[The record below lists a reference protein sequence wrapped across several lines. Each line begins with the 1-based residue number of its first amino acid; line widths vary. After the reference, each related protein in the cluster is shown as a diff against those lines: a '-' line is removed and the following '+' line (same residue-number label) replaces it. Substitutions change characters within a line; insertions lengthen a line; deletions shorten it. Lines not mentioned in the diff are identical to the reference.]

1 MSYKNLLFFIGRLG
15 SGKTYVAKQYEKQLQ
30 IMGYTT
36 TFIEVSSIMNT
47 FLPPNPTREQKQELK
62 EKLKNH
68 PRFLI
73 DSLIEAIKKAPTT
86 EIIISGLRE
95 YWIYDELQR
104 QYSVKQVFIVN
115 APAELR
121 RKRRGYT
128 EEEFKLAEERDDKIG
143 VGELIEKLTQGACVI
158 QNIFEQ

>member
-1 MSYKNLLFFIGRLG
+1 MSYRNLFFFIGRLG
-15 SGKTYVAKQYEKQLQ
+15 SGKTYIAREYEKKLQ
-30 IMGYTT
+30 GQGFLT
-36 TFIEVSSIMNT
+36 TFIEVSDIMST

-62 EKLKNH
+62 EKFKAN

-73 DSLIEAIKKAPTT
+73 DRLIECIKNAPS
-86 EIIISGLRE
+86 ESIIISGLRE

-104 QYSVKQVFIVN
+104 LYWVNRVVIVE

-143 VGELIEKLTQGACVI
+143 VGELIKNLSSVAFFE